1 MDELNEN
8 ARNLIRYCPGIVN
21 TIADQLLS
29 EVGILTL
36 AKQGLAPG
44 AVHFRTPEDLRTPMQ
59 TREG

>member
-29 EVGILTL
+29 QVGILAL
-36 AKQGLAPG
+36 RRLQPDPG
-44 AVHFRTPEDLRTPMQ
+44 SVHFWTPEDRRTPMQ